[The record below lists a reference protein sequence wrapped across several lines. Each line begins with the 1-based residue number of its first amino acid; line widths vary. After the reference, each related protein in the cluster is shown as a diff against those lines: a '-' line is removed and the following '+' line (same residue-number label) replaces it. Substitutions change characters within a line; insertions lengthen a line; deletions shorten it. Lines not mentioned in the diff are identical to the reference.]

1 MKFRCFTMLLLVLI
15 LPLLAVSA
23 YADAVVLASA
33 ATYAVLGATGV
44 TNTNTTTITGGNV
57 GSFPNN
63 SLIGTGGCPAAG
75 CINFTF
81 GMDVTATNTNQTD
94 LAAAINGLSGLSSF
108 NLSPTSFLSGNLKF
122 NPGVYST
129 GTTFIQPSGT
139 TLTLNAGNLTGNVD
153 FIFLVGSALT
163 MNVGSSVVLTN
174 VNPLASIGVYWVE
187 QGLGGTLGDA
197 TLNGSTFVG
206 NVLADNAITMG
217 SAVTITCGSALA
229 NDANVTMI
237 GDTITTGC
245 NASPFINSEGE
256 VSGGPGRG
264 TPPVP
269 SPEPATLLLLGTGIA
284 GLLGKARMRLARA
297 HRA

>member
-23 YADAVVLASA
+23 YADTVVLASA

-44 TNTNTTTITGGNV
+44 TNTHTTTITGGNV

-63 SLIGTGGCPAAG
+63 SLTGTGGCPAAG
-75 CINFTF
+75 CINFTL

-94 LAAAINGLSGLSSF
+94 LAAAISGLSGLSSF

-174 VNPLASIGVYWVE
+174 VNPLAKIGVYWVE
-187 QGLGGTLGDA
+187 QGLSGLGDA
-197 TLNGSTFVG
+197 TLNGSAFVG

-256 VSGGPGRG
+256 VNGGPGRG

-284 GLLGKARMRLARA
+284 GLLGKARLRPARA

>member
-1 MKFRCFTMLLLVLI
+1 MKFRGFTMLFLVLI
-15 LPLLAVSA
+15 LPLLAPTA
-23 YADAVVLASA
+23 YADTVVLASA
-33 ATYAVLGATGV
+33 GTYAVLGATGV
-44 TNTNTTTITGGNV
+44 TNTHTTTITGGNV

-75 CINFTF
+75 CINFTL
-81 GMDVTATNTNQTD
+81 GTTVTATTTNQTD
-94 LAAAINGLSGLSSF
+94 LAAAITGLSGLSSF
-108 NLSPTSFLSGNLKF
+108 HLSPASFLSGNLIF

-139 TLTLNAGNLTGNVD
+139 ILTLNAGNLTGNVD

-174 VNPLASIGVYWVE
+174 VNPFAHIGVYWVE

-245 NASPFINSEGE
+245 NASPFITSTGE
-256 VSGGPGRG
+256 VNGGSGGGNTPGPG

-269 SPEPATLLLLGTGIA
+269 TPEPATLLLVGCGMFCIVFVSRHT
-284 GLLGKARMRLARA
+284 
-297 HRA
+297 